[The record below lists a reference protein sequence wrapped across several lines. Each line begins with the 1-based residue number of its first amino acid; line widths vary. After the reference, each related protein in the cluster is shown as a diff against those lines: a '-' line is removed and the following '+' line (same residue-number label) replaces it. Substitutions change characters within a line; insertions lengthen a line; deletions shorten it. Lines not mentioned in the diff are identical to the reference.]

1 MSISGV
7 TDISMWEVVGEAIY
21 IQHWLQTLL
30 KEERKKRRLRDNT
43 TIPNDLTNFHSQAA
57 EHSVQ
62 SINDIQTKQSP
73 IVKGY

>member
-1 MSISGV
+1 MSVSGV
-7 TDISMWEVVGEAIY
+7 IDLSKWEVVGEALY

-43 TIPNDLTNFHSQAA
+43 TIPNDLTFHSQAA